1 MIPRLGKKYDIE
13 IETVAK
19 PQEAF
24 KSDEYLKSR
33 QPIAPAIKVGD
44 ELVVEKA
51 DISEEKL
58 EIVICRHLGLPE
70 PQPGKKGFLSGV
82 FG

>member
-24 KSDEYLKSR
+24 KSAEYLKSG
-33 QPIAPAIKVGD
+33 QPIAPAIKVGE

-51 DISEEKL
+51 DISEDKL
-58 EIVICRHLGLPE
+58 EAIICRHLGLPQ
-70 PQPGKKGFLSGV
+70 PKPGKKGFFGRV